1 VIGCRRR
8 RRESRH
14 RLARAAPAVV
24 AVVLGAALAAVTGI
38 APAPAAPDQR
48 RPTGTI
54 RLIQQSAVVAPDG
67 EFAAF
72 FEVSGV
78 PAGSDLAVDIHPR
91 IDTADRLDDA
101 RSGTPRN
108 SEATF
113 PVIDL
118 PGDPEASPVQTGF
131 VIQLAGSDDPIPPG
145 GWSKRLT
152 EAGAYPVRVRLRGP
166 DNATLRTIVTYLV
179 RAPEPDDDVASSPVA
194 LVADLD
200 PGPAPDDAEPGADAP
215 LDTATVD
222 AMTTLAET
230 LTAHPG
236 VAASISL
243 EPATVRSLAPVAAEP
258 GAEPAN
264 APTTTAVGAGSGS
277 DPAHDEAVRALR
289 AALALPD
296 HELLGAPF
304 VVVDPAELVAFGLPD
319 ELARQEALGARDLA
333 TLVPAPAT
341 ATWLVDRPLDAPTTD
356 VLQALGVTNLLVP
369 SRNLVDDDE
378 PSPLQVLGAG
388 PGPRVVAIDPTLT
401 VGDHDDPLLAAHALV
416 GQLVALATIESGGA
430 QVARVGLPDTVDDV
444 AELDAVLRLLATDNP
459 FLRPVTASALFEDST
474 ASPPRVALR
483 APSIGPAGSYPDD
496 LRGARRLL
504 EAYASM
510 VPDRPDLVAEISQA
524 LSRTAAAALG
534 PRVRAD
540 LVGRQVDELESRFDQ
555 VSIPASDRVTLGA
568 RDARFPLVIT
578 STSPVPVRVVV
589 DLTSASDRLT
599 VVEPRIEVVLDSDR
613 TVVPV
618 QVQSR
623 SPGDT
628 PLRITVTTPDGQVLL
643 SEGSYSVRSTA
654 VSGVGI
660 VLTIGAGLFLAI
672 WWARHVIRGRRPRP
686 RHAR

>member
-1 VIGCRRR
+1 MIDRGPRSRR
-8 RRESRH
+8 SRG
-14 RLARAAPAVV
+14 RPARGALAVV
-24 AVVLGAALAAVTGI
+24 AVVLGAALAAITGV
-38 APAPAAPDQR
+38 APAPAVPGQQ

-54 RLIQQSAVVAPDG
+54 RLIQQSTVVAPDG

-91 IDTADRLDDA
+91 IDTTDRLDDA

-118 PGDPEASPVQTGF
+118 PGDPETAPVQTGF
-131 VIQLAGSDDPIPPG
+131 VIQLAGSGDPIAPG

-152 EAGAYPVRVRLRGP
+152 EAGAYPIRIRLRGP

-179 RAPEPDDDVASSPVA
+179 RAPESDDDVEAIPVA

-200 PGPAPDDAEPGADAP
+200 PGPAPEDVDPGHDAP
-215 LDTATVD
+215 LDTAIVD
-222 AMTTLAET
+222 AMTTVAET
-230 LTAHPG
+230 LTAHPAVPAS
-236 VAASISL
+236 VAL
-243 EPATVRSLAPVAAEP
+243 RPATVRTLAPVAAEP
-258 GAEPAN
+258 DAEPAN
-264 APTTTAVGAGSGS
+264 APTTTTGTSSEGDPVHDRAVQ
-277 DPAHDEAVRALR
+277 ALR
-289 AALALPD
+289 AALTLPD

-304 VVVDPAELVAFGLPD
+304 VVVDPAELVAFGLAD
-319 ELARQEALGARDLA
+319 ELARQQALGSRDLA
-333 TLVPAPAT
+333 TLVPTPAT
-341 ATWLVDRPLDAPTTD
+341 ATWLVDRPLDAPTAD
-356 VLQALGVTNLLVP
+356 VLQGLGVTNLLVP
-369 SRNLVDDDE
+369 RRNLVDDE
-378 PSPLQVLGAG
+378 SSPSRVLGAG
-388 PGPRVVAIDPTLT
+388 AGAGSRVVAVDPTLT

-416 GQLVALATIESGGA
+416 GQLVALATIEPGGA
-430 QVARVGLPDTVDDV
+430 QVTRVGLPDTVDDV
-444 AELDAVLRLLATDNP
+444 TELDAVLRLLATDNP
-459 FLRPVTASALFEDST
+459 FLRPVTASALFEGST
-474 ASPPRVALR
+474 GSLPSVALR
-483 APSIGPAGSYPDD
+483 APSITPAGSYPDD

-510 VPDRPDLVAEISQA
+510 VPDRPDLVAEVSEA
-524 LSRTAAAALG
+524 LSRTAAALG
-534 PRVRAD
+534 PRARAD
-540 LVGRQVDELESRFDQ
+540 LVSRQVDDLESRFDQ

-568 RDARFPLVIT
+568 RDARFPLVIS

-599 VVEPRIEVVLDSDR
+599 VVEPRIEVVLDGDR

-628 PLRITVTTPDGQVLL
+628 PLRITVTTPDGHVLL